1 MSADDQVKAYI
12 KKIMSQLSKW
22 TQSSKISKLV
32 VVITDKDSDEHVERW
47 QFVQGES
54 LYQPNLILGLATM
67 SSAAPGGFL
76 QHQPLSPTPSAT
88 TSSSSAYALPHPRA
102 RPLKAGGPK
111 ESAFIRYVDDS
122 ILHIQRQFA
131 KRDNEAALGPEDRGY
146 ASFGEATKD
155 IERLVD
161 IIWVSGTPGLQVPY
175 LLSLALLTTTFIS
188 GFPPSPKAMFRLLD
202 KLDRAFVSLLQGRD
216 VETGEPLPVMSNK
229 DFDYTTEDEPE
240 TGDEDMTNDL
250 DEDAVDGG
258 AGWEMEIAK
267 VYDRT
272 IVELGDAIGGP
283 PIGVFGDE

>member
-1 MSADDQVKAYI
+1 
-12 KKIMSQLSKW
+12 
-22 TQSSKISKLV
+22 
-32 VVITDKDSDEHVERW
+32 
-47 QFVQGES
+47 
-54 LYQPNLILGLATM
+54 M
-67 SSAAPGGFL
+67 SSPAPGGFL
-76 QHQPLSPTPSAT
+76 QHQAFSPTPSAT
-88 TSSSSAYALPHPRA
+88 ASSSSAYALPHPRA

-146 ASFGEATKD
+146 ASFGEAAKD
-155 IERLVD
+155 IERLLD

-175 LLSLALLTTTFIS
+175 LLSLALLTTTFVS
-188 GFPPSPKAMFRLLD
+188 GFPPSPKAMFRLLG
-202 KLDRAFVSLLQGRD
+202 KLDRAFASLLQGRD
-216 VETGEPLPVMSNK
+216 VETGEPLPGSERGAVVSSTQKVRIKSIVERTRLCVIEVMNNK

-240 TGDEDMTNDL
+240 TGDEDGIDDL
-250 DEDAVDGG
+250 DDDVVDGG

-283 PIGVFGDE
+283 PIGIFGDE